1 MSGLMKC
8 IVKNPV
14 PGARRAGFK
23 LPLQTLFYTDCNSV
37 SRVISSTADANILLT
52 DILAPQ

>member
-1 MSGLMKC
+1 MSGLVKC

-14 PGARRAGFK
+14 PGARRAGFR

-37 SRVISSTADANILLT
+37 SRVIGSKADANTLLT